1 LSQPSQKTYT
11 CEGRGAG
18 EGKRLIRV
26 VLGDEGDEIAV
37 LFDFWTSKGG
47 QGKGV

>member
-1 LSQPSQKTYT
+1 LSQPSPI
-11 CEGRGAG
+11 CRDEGGRGAG